1 MIRILIIFFLSITI
15 SFATVIRIDASSP
28 EKLQTS
34 YEKMI
39 VSLDDEMQQ
48 KFALAMTTIGVV
60 MSQRADLGGS
70 QKVMEI
76 INGKTALEIIA
87 ESKKLTGY
95 IRKSEKIVKAEDSAT
110 FSKSVGNMLLSLP
123 DGKREDFSEAI
134 AKLMYDRE
142 NRKISESDF
151 LKKVNGKT
159 AEEIIEIAK
168 DIEVPFAIA
177 NRRIEKKYEI
187 EKLSDSELEKMGI
200 KRKSTIDKK
209 NDTLDFNNSLVP
221 PSN

>member
-1 MIRILIIFFLSITI
+1 MIKFLIVFFLSTTI

-28 EKLQTS
+28 EKLQAS

-70 QKVMEI
+70 QKIMEI

-95 IRKSEKIVKAEDSAT
+95 IRKSEKIVRAEDSAT
-110 FSKSVGNMLLSLP
+110 FSKSIGNMLLSLP
-123 DGKREDFSEAI
+123 DEKRNDFSEAV

-142 NRKISESDF
+142 NRKIPESDF
-151 LKKVNGKT
+151 LKKVNGKS
-159 AEEIIEIAK
+159 ADEIIEIAK
-168 DIEVPFAIA
+168 DIEVPFTIA
-177 NRRIEKKYEI
+177 KKNVKKEYKI

-200 KRKSTIDKK
+200 KRNSTLDKK
-209 NDTLDFNNSLVP
+209 NDTLDFKNSLVP

>member
-1 MIRILIIFFLSITI
+1 MIKFLIVFFLSTTI

-28 EKLQTS
+28 EKLQAS

-70 QKVMEI
+70 QKIMEI

-95 IRKSEKIVKAEDSAT
+95 IRKSEKIVRAEDSAT
-110 FSKSVGNMLLSLP
+110 FSKSIGNMLLSLP
-123 DGKREDFSEAI
+123 DEKRNDFSEAI

-142 NRKISESDF
+142 NRKIPESDF
-151 LKKVNGKT
+151 LKKVNGKS
-159 AEEIIEIAK
+159 ADEIIEIAK
-168 DIEVPFAIA
+168 DIEVPFTIA
-177 NRRIEKKYEI
+177 KKNVKKEYKI

-200 KRKSTIDKK
+200 KRNSTLDKK
-209 NDTLDFNNSLVP
+209 NDTLDFKNSLVP

>member
-151 LKKVNGKT
+151 LKKVNG
-159 AEEIIEIAK
+159 
-168 DIEVPFAIA
+168 
-177 NRRIEKKYEI
+177 
-187 EKLSDSELEKMGI
+187 
-200 KRKSTIDKK
+200 
-209 NDTLDFNNSLVP
+209 
-221 PSN
+221 